1 MPKFER
7 SRLNKVFILLKYDR
21 SILSLKTTNKALWR
35 GYNMLQLI
43 GLLVFLLFFVT
54 VLFLLVQLAV
64 KLDENA
70 AEESA
75 NINGVKVETG
85 DNYRNVVIRRC
96 SNNDHEVVIVASL
109 TKRKVTDIMLAL
121 CPAFRVDNDHPLKI
135 THFKDFK
142 VTAGKVI
149 AENFPVLQG
158 TWHERVSL
166 SDKQNQTILYTCCP
180 LSNDQLGRLI
190 HLFPGCKW
198 TKYTDLKI
206 TLTSPNE

>member
-1 MPKFER
+1 M
-7 SRLNKVFILLKYDR
+7 VI
-21 SILSLKTTNKALWR
+21 
-35 GYNMLQLI
+35 
-43 GLLVFLLFFVT
+43 
-54 VLFLLVQLAV
+54 LFLLATNTLVDIGIVSLLIIAAAIPIMFV
-64 KLDENA
+64 AANA
-70 AEESA
+70 KTDTPEST
-75 NINGVKVETG
+75 NINGVKVETS
-85 DNYRNVVIRRC
+85 DNYRNIVIRQC
-96 SNNDHEVVIVASL
+96 SNNNHKVVIITSM
-109 TKRKVTDIMLAL
+109 TKRKVMDIMLAIS
-121 CPAFRVDNDHPLKI
+121 PAFRVDNNHPLKI

-142 VTAGKVI
+142 VVAGKVI
-149 AENFPVLQG
+149 AENFPILQG